1 MVSPFA
7 LTDGSLACATEQ
19 TKSAEVCQVRVNLP
33 RIFPVKVQSLA
44 DNPHFELRYRI
55 CVFVFQ
61 SKPNEQYELRV
72 GIRLARKA
80 NYFVKVVNAMVRTMY
95 DFRIMTI
102 VFLLVW
108 AILVQA
114 LAGQEPG
121 SAKTATFMR
130 MKLQPSKE
138 LLEGLAMNDFDSIK
152 KNAGTIKNLL
162 LDENWMV
169 VQSDEYRRQTLEF
182 RKLVDQIR
190 DSADKKNIDGATLAY
205 VQMTI
210 QCVRCHQT
218 LRR

>member
-1 MVSPFA
+1 MVRS
-7 LTDGSLACATEQ
+7 Q
-19 TKSAEVCQVRVNLP
+19 
-33 RIFPVKVQSLA
+33 
-44 DNPHFELRYRI
+44 
-55 CVFVFQ
+55 
-61 SKPNEQYELRV
+61 PNEQRKLPIGR
-72 GIRLARKA
+72 RLASKS
-80 NYFVKVVNAMVRTMY
+80 NPFVKVVTAMVRTMY
-95 DFRIMTI
+95 DFRII
-102 VFLLVW
+102 VFVFLLIW

-121 SAKTATFMR
+121 TVKTAAFMR

-138 LLEGLAMNDFDSIK
+138 LLEGLAMNDFDSIQ

-169 VQSDEYRRQTLEF
+169 VQSDEYRRQTQEF
-182 RKLVDQIR
+182 RKLVDQLR
-190 DSADKKNIDGATLAY
+190 DAADKKNIDGATLAY

>member
-1 MVSPFA
+1 
-7 LTDGSLACATEQ
+7 
-19 TKSAEVCQVRVNLP
+19 
-33 RIFPVKVQSLA
+33 
-44 DNPHFELRYRI
+44 
-55 CVFVFQ
+55 
-61 SKPNEQYELRV
+61 
-72 GIRLARKA
+72 
-80 NYFVKVVNAMVRTMY
+80 MVRTMY
-95 DFRIMTI
+95 DFRII
-102 VFLLVW
+102 VFVFLLIW

-121 SAKTATFMR
+121 TVKTAAFMR

-138 LLEGLAMNDFDSIK
+138 LLEGLAMNDFDSIQ

-169 VQSDEYRRQTLEF
+169 VQSDEYRRQTQEF
-182 RKLVDQIR
+182 RKLVDQLR
-190 DSADKKNIDGATLAY
+190 DAADKKNIDGATLAY

>member
-1 MVSPFA
+1 
-7 LTDGSLACATEQ
+7 
-19 TKSAEVCQVRVNLP
+19 
-33 RIFPVKVQSLA
+33 
-44 DNPHFELRYRI
+44 
-55 CVFVFQ
+55 
-61 SKPNEQYELRV
+61 
-72 GIRLARKA
+72 
-80 NYFVKVVNAMVRTMY
+80 MVRTMY

-121 SAKTATFMR
+121 TAKTATFMR